1 MSLPPFLSTSP
12 PPTTA
17 PSSARLK
24 ALYASTSSQKESNPT
39 GYNANVTW
47 WSGIIE
53 ECLRNGWIGEHRLVL
68 RVDDSLLERFE
79 NADGSRPKGLGGV
92 VVSCMRYRGARVGLM
107 AGLDDDAAGKVAPA
121 T

>member
-1 MSLPPFLSTSP
+1 MSLPPFLSISP
-12 PPTTA
+12 PPTAT

-68 RVDDSLLERFE
+68 RVDDTLLERFE

-92 VVSCMRYRGARVGLM
+92 VVSPALSFGGAMLTG
-107 AGLDDDAAGKVAPA
+107 GLDDDAAGKVAPA